1 MWDER
6 ARFRVRAGW
15 LLAAQRQDVAAN
27 TTHFVA
33 DFWGPLTNFL
43 KNQSESLKHHELR
56 PLNGT
61 PLNGDGQVERG
72 TIAEQLLI
80 IREQPCYYGGAVSPY

>member
-1 MWDER
+1 MGRTGTFQGACGVVVSGAKAGRGRQQR
-6 ARFRVRAGW
+6 AH
-15 LLAAQRQDVAAN
+15 L
-27 TTHFVA
+27 A
-33 DFWGPLTNFL
+33 DFWCRLTNFL
-43 KNQSESLKHHELR
+43 KTERNSKHHELR

-72 TIAEQLLI
+72 TIAEQLII

>member
-1 MWDER
+1 MGQTGTFQGACGVVVSGAKAGRGRQQR
-6 ARFRVRAGW
+6 A
-15 LLAAQRQDVAAN
+15 
-27 TTHFVA
+27 FVA
-33 DFWGPLTNFL
+33 DFWCPLTNFL